1 MPASPARKLSFADF
15 VADTP
20 ALIAAKNIAMKFVQD
35 IKDHPWDGG
44 YCLTLAGKSG
54 IGKTMLAKIIMAE
67 LGLNEWGYC
76 SKIPRKFAAGKLLS
90 FNARIFDMR
99 KVSDGFK
106 AGNYGIV
113 DRMEEE
119 SLAILDDMG
128 ADHDPSRVTA
138 SKTDRVLRSRNGKW
152 TVVTV
157 NLPLAEIGEK
167 LDNRIASFLI
177 RDNNRFL
184 EISAD
189 DFAKRKLYK
198 KT

>member
-1 MPASPARKLSFADF
+1 MPESPALKLFSDF
-15 VADTP
+15 VADNP
-20 ALIAAKNIAMKFVQD
+20 ALIAAKGIAMKFVKD
-35 IKDHPWDGG
+35 IQEHPWDDG

-54 IGKTMLAKIIMAE
+54 IGKSMLAKIIMAE
-67 LGLNEWGYC
+67 LRLNAWGRC
-76 SKIPRKFAAGKLLS
+76 DAIPRKLAGGKLLS
-90 FNARIFDMR
+90 FTARLFDMR

-106 AGNYGIV
+106 VGNYGIV
-113 DRMEEE
+113 ERMEEE
-119 SLAILDDMG
+119 SLAVLDDVG

-138 SKTDRVLRSRNGKW
+138 SKTDRILRSRNGRW
-152 TVVTV
+152 TIVTV
-157 NLPLAEIGEK
+157 NLSLAEIGDK

-189 DFAKRKLYK
+189 DFAKRKLTI